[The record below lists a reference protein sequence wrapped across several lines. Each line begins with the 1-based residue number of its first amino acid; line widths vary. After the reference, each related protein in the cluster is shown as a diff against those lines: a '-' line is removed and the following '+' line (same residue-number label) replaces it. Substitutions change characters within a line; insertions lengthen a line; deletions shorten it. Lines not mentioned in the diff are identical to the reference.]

1 MTRIIT
7 RTTLA
12 GSGALL
18 SLIGAAIMI
27 VPRNFLA
34 ISRVFVEHDPGL
46 MSELA
51 APSGLLIT
59 TGAVMILGSIKLRF
73 SNLALSIGAI
83 VYGSYG
89 VCRLISLAVHGFP
102 TVSLIAAMIIE
113 LAIAALLIALGQST
127 SHAEWQSK
135 AGSYVG
141 EMIP

>member
-7 RTTLA
+7 RTALV

-18 SLIGAAIMI
+18 GLIGGALIF
-27 VPRNFLA
+27 VPRDFLA
-34 ISRVFVEHDPGL
+34 MSRVFVEHDPSL
-46 MSELA
+46 TSELA
-51 APSGLLIT
+51 APSGVLIITGSVMLL
-59 TGAVMILGSIKLRF
+59 GAIKLRF

-141 EMIP
+141 EMIL